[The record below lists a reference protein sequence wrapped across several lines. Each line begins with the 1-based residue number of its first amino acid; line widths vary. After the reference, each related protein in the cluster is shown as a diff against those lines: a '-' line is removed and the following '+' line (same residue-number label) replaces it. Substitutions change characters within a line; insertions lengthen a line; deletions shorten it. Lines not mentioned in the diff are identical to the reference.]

1 MKIVLWLAIVVLV
14 VGSLSVALRAASADD
29 PPPGSITLL
38 DGFKHQKLQGIDTRV
53 GKIWKDGR
61 ITIQYDIG
69 RLAGNYAEQQRKY
82 QADQLLWAKQQT
94 WHGQPVELAMMK
106 DRQLYVSFPER
117 HANFYGKVQKEQ
129 DLVDALLMVLT
140 YLPAEKAER

>member
-1 MKIVLWLAIVVLV
+1 MKIVLWLAIVALV
-14 VGSLSVALRAASADD
+14 IGSLSFALRAANADD

-53 GKIWKDGR
+53 GKIWKDGG

-94 WHGQPVELAMMK
+94 WHGQPVELAMTK

-117 HANFYGKVQKEQ
+117 HANFYGKVQTEE

-140 YLPAEKAER
+140 YLPAEKAGR